1 MKSEYISVKPYDK
14 YEPMEDTTYDD
25 MVLRNYIINAFS
37 WEFAL
42 SSTSAISLINKLDL
56 FEILVERYWEEFYD
70 NVVRGTN
77 GK

>member
-42 SSTSAISLINKLDL
+42 STTSAISLINKLDL

-70 NVVRGTN
+70 NVVRDKN
-77 GK
+77 DK

>member
-70 NVVRGTN
+70 NVVRGKN
-77 GK
+77 DK

>member
-42 SSTSAISLINKLDL
+42 SPISAISLINKLDL

-70 NVVRGTN
+70 NVVRGKN